1 MPREGRSVRSQSIGI
16 VFLVS
21 VRMHTNHR
29 ILAHTVKCVKGKTK
43 IIHDNYDLGYY
54 SRPIEGVNSNLRSP
68 MLNSLRE
75 WGERRSTQVFRENAA
90 KNASNFIA
98 V

>member
-54 SRPIEGVNSNLRSP
+54 GVNSNLRKSHSK
-68 MLNSLRE
+68 SLTR
-75 WGERRSTQVFRENAA
+75 WDFRRQTPVFALKTAQKHVE
-90 KNASNFIA
+90 FEA

>member
-43 IIHDNYDLGYY
+43 IIHDNYDLGYCL
-54 SRPIEGVNSNLRSP
+54 RPLKGVNSNLRKSHSK
-68 MLNSLRE
+68 SLTR
-75 WGERRSTQVFRENAA
+75 WDFRRQTPVFALKTAQKHVE
-90 KNASNFIA
+90 FEA